1 MELGSCHVLEVRG
14 GEAEEPQA
22 QMQQTAPIFNIP
34 YHFPSVYFS
43 LKVKEEGGGRG
54 KERKEREGKS
64 EGGKGEKE
72 NERKRGQGL
81 GLGE

>member
-22 QMQQTAPIFNIP
+22 QMRQTAPIFNIP

-43 LKVKEEGGGRG
+43 LKVKEEGGKKR
-54 KERKEREGKS
+54 EREERERRKE
-64 EGGKGEKE
+64 
-72 NERKRGQGL
+72 
-81 GLGE
+81 

>member
-43 LKVKEEGGGRG
+43 LKVKEEGEGRG

-72 NERKRGQGL
+72 NERKRGQDL